1 MTRISKIFFL
11 CGVFALPLSAG
22 VKEDAIKVLEGQTG
36 AKFEVIS
43 FEPLKGS
50 KQFLLV
56 VKDTKNGYQS
66 VIITDE
72 KQKSMIAPMAFFG
85 DKEDAKFVA
94 TQLEKANAYNFKLQ
108 NAATLDKLF
117 ASIPQDYA
125 IRLQGASNKI
135 TYIVSD
141 PMCVHCQQ
149 ELSQI
154 ESKLA
159 KGTVV
164 MVLVSFLGQDSLQ
177 KSAEIIS
184 KIKSAKT
191 PKEQISLIRSVYA
204 TTHKASPQKQEY
216 TSQVSAIT
224 KELASSN
231 LIEAVPF
238 IYEPIK

>member
-1 MTRISKIFFL
+1 MTKISKIFL
-11 CGVFALPLSAG
+11 CVLCATPLSAG
-22 VKEDAIKVLEGQTG
+22 VKEDTIKALQEQTG
-36 AKFEVIS
+36 AKFEAIS
-43 FEPLKGS
+43 FEPLKAT

-72 KQKSMIAPMAFFG
+72 KQKSMIAPSAFLG
-85 DKEDAKFVA
+85 DRGDAKLVA
-94 TQLEKANAYNFKLQ
+94 STLEKVNSYNFKLQ

-125 IRLQGASNKI
+125 IRIQGASNKT

-141 PMCVHCQQ
+141 PMCAHCQQ

-154 ESKLA
+154 ESKLS
-159 KGTVV
+159 KGSVV
-164 MVLVSFLGQDSLQ
+164 MVLVGFLGQDSLQ

-191 PKEQISLIRSVYA
+191 PKEQISLLRSVYA
-204 TTHKASPQKQEY
+204 TTHKA
-216 TSQVSAIT
+216 TSQAATYTFKVADIT
-224 KELASSN
+224 KKLANSG

-238 IYEPIK
+238 IYEPLK

>member
-1 MTRISKIFFL
+1 MTKISKIFVCVL
-11 CGVFALPLSAG
+11 CATPLSAG
-22 VKEDAIKVLEGQTG
+22 VKEDTIKALQEQTG
-36 AKFEVIS
+36 AKFEAIS
-43 FEPLKGS
+43 FEPLKAT

-56 VKDTKNGYQS
+56 IKDTKNGYQS

-72 KQKSMIAPMAFFG
+72 KQKSMIAPRG
-85 DKEDAKFVA
+85 DAKLVA
-94 TQLEKANAYNFKLQ
+94 STLEKVNSYNFKLQ

-125 IRLQGASNKI
+125 IRIQGASNKT

-141 PMCVHCQQ
+141 PMCAHCQQ

-154 ESKLA
+154 ESKLS
-159 KGTVV
+159 KGSVV
-164 MVLVSFLGQDSLQ
+164 MVLVGFLGQDSLQ

-191 PKEQISLIRSVYA
+191 PKEQISLLRSVYA
-204 TTHKASPQKQEY
+204 TTHKATSQAATY
-216 TSQVSAIT
+216 TSKVAEIT
-224 KELASSN
+224 KKLANSG

-238 IYEPIK
+238 LYEPLK